1 MGVTAHRHFVWASNH
16 ENHTKSGENMNLN
29 AVNRLATLVFRFLDT
44 KKATEPVLETLPQ
57 KPKIPV
63 SEKRDNL
70 PRVTPESC
78 GVSCA
83 IIREYIEKIRADKT
97 LNMHNITILRDGKVL
112 YECNFD
118 GQDVNTPKMT
128 FSACKSIT
136 SIAIGMLWDEGL
148 LSLSES
154 AAAIFEDRVNII
166 DKLRTDAISVEDLLT
181 MRSSIVFDEAEAA
194 ISANWVKSFFS
205 SATQGKVGE
214 TFAYNSLNTYILSAI
229 VYKKTGKHLAEY
241 LNERLFTPLGI
252 TDYAWEKCP
261 MGIEKGG
268 WGLYMRP
275 EDMGKIGTLVMNG
288 GVWNGK
294 RIVSAEYLRAA
305 TTAHVVT
312 PREMGN
318 FNYGYQIWVGKDTDT
333 FLFNGMLG
341 QNVLC
346 FRKSGIIIV
355 SNAGN
360 GELFQQGNFYDI
372 TLSAF
377 DRKFPERLPENRRGR
392 AELQKLTRTL
402 VFGGGQARIV
412 GKNKIFAELSELCEG
427 TFETADENAPSF
439 GLMPAILQLTQ
450 NNFTKG
456 IKKISFALEEAA
468 ESIKITFEEEDET
481 HVFRA
486 GLLCGERT
494 ELSFRGEEFAVC
506 AFARLARNEDGV
518 PVLVVRIDFTE
529 TPCSRILKFFFEGG
543 KMICRAEEAPG
554 AAFIVRSAGDMLAE
568 VLAGTV
574 MERIAEKLDMGYVY
588 YKLEKI
594 FSQEIKFGTK
604 TRTITK

>member
-1 MGVTAHRHFVWASNH
+1 
-16 ENHTKSGENMNLN
+16 MNLN
-29 AVNRLATLVFRFLDT
+29 AVNRLATFTFRFLDT
-44 KKATEPVLETLPQ
+44 KKATEPIMETLPQ
-57 KPKIPV
+57 KPKIPF

-70 PRVTPESC
+70 PRVTPESG

-83 IIREYIEKIRADKT
+83 LIREYIEKIRADKT
-97 LNMHNITILRDGKVL
+97 LNMHNITILREGKVL
-112 YECNFD
+112 YECSFD

-136 SIAIGMLWDEGL
+136 SLAIGMLWDEGL

-166 DKLRTDAISVEDLLT
+166 DKIRTDAITVEDLLT
-181 MRSSIVFDEAEAA
+181 MRSSIVFDEAESVT
-194 ISANWVKSFFS
+194 SANWVKSFFS

-229 VYKKTGKHLAEY
+229 VYKKTGRHLAEY
-241 LNERLFTPLGI
+241 LKERLFEPLGI
-252 TDYAWEKCP
+252 TDFAWEKCP

-268 WGLYMRP
+268 WGLYIRP

-294 RIVSAEYLRAA
+294 RIISSEYLRNATAA
-305 TTAHVVT
+305 HAVT
-312 PREMGN
+312 PREIGN

-341 QNVLC
+341 QNVLG
-346 FRKSGIIIV
+346 FRKNGIIIV

-360 GELFQQGNFYDI
+360 GELFQQGNFYDM
-372 TLSAF
+372 TLKTF
-377 DRKFPERLPENRRGR
+377 GGKFPEKLPENRRGR
-392 AELQKLTRTL
+392 AELEKLTRTL
-402 VFGGGQARIV
+402 VFGGGQTRLA
-412 GKNKIFAELSELCEG
+412 GKNKIFAELSELCAG
-427 TFETADENAPSF
+427 TFEAADENAPSF
-439 GLMPAILQLTQ
+439 GVMPAILQLTQ

-456 IKKISFALEEAA
+456 VKRISFAPDEEKASVTITVEEA
-468 ESIKITFEEEDET
+468 DET
-481 HVFRA
+481 HIFRA
-486 GLLCGERT
+486 GMLRGEKT
-494 ELSFRGEEFAVC
+494 ELSFHGEKFAVC
-506 AFARLARNEDGV
+506 AFARLARNEDDV

-529 TPCSRILKFFFEGG
+529 TPCSRILKFFFEDG
-543 KMICRAEEAPG
+543 KMVCRAEEAPG
-554 AAFIVRSAGDMLAE
+554 ADFIVRSAGDMLAE

-574 MERIAEKLDMGYVY
+574 MERIAEKLDMGYVA

-594 FSQEIKFGTK
+594 LSPEIKFAYK
-604 TRTITK
+604 TRTISK